1 MIRIRIYGFKEDPA
15 LKAIIKQSVIFAI
28 NELLPNKRKLDL
40 IVKRKNKLLEEHN
53 AYGLCYSTDDPH
65 YYFIDL
71 YRDQDNAELLR
82 TLFHE
87 MTHVKQYAKKEL
99 VYRTGYSLW
108 KGQRYKDESDEKEWN
123 RPWEKEARKYEK
135 ILYNKFVKQ

>member
-1 MIRIRIYGFKEDPA
+1 MICIRIYGFKNDPD
-15 LKAIIKQSVIFAI
+15 LKAIVKKSILFSLK
-28 NELLPNKRKLDL
+28 ELLPNKRKLNL
-40 IVKRKNKLLEEHN
+40 IVKRKANLLEEHN

-71 YRDQDNAELLR
+71 HADLDNADLLR

-99 VYRTGYSLW
+99 VYKTNYNLW
-108 KGQRYKDESDEKEWN
+108 KGRKYKDLENEWN
-123 RPWEKEARKYEK
+123 RPWEIEARKYEK
-135 ILYNKFVKQ
+135 LIYNKFIKS

>member
-1 MIRIRIYGFKEDPA
+1 MICIRIYGFKDDLN
-15 LKAIIKQSVIFAI
+15 LKTIVKKSILFAI
-28 NELLPNKRKLDL
+28 DELLPHKRKLNL
-40 IVKRKNKLLEEHN
+40 IVKRKANLLEEHD

-71 YRDQDNAELLR
+71 YKDLDNAELLR

-99 VYRTGYSLW
+99 IYKTTYNLW
-108 KGQRYKDESDEKEWN
+108 KGRKYVDLDNDWN
-123 RPWEKEARKYEK
+123 RPWEREARKYEK
-135 ILYNKFVKQ
+135 LIYNKFIKT